1 MDFHSVTKAILCWSI
16 SVPCAWALQPSQ
28 PNLEVPTE
36 TIIYKKTTI
45 EVCISDENVTLDGL
59 ELATS
64 ELVSVLQNLDS
75 DTHLVLSIE
84 HLTKR
89 NRAYDLIMDGVA
101 KISAARQGDKKACAN

>member
-36 TIIYKKTTI
+36 TTI
-45 EVCISDENVTLDGL
+45 EVCISDENVTLNGL

-75 DTHLVLSIE
+75 DTYLVLSIE

-89 NRAYDLIMDGVA
+89 NKAYDLIMNGVA
-101 KISAARQGDKKACAN
+101 KISAARQGDKKACVN

>member
-36 TIIYKKTTI
+36 TITYKKI
-45 EVCISDENVTLDGL
+45 EVCISDENVTLNGL